1 MKRECKQRDVR
12 VLCLLPGLRRAEL
25 LVWSDANAPSAA
37 CSRGEGAQRERGV
50 REELSGRVSGR
61 LGGLSVVYL
70 SAGID

>member
-1 MKRECKQRDVR
+1 MKSECKQCDVR
-12 VLCLLPGLRRAEL
+12 VLCLLPGLPEL
-25 LVWSDANAPSAA
+25 LVWSGANAPSAA

>member
-1 MKRECKQRDVR
+1 MKSECKQRDVR
-12 VLCLLPGLRRAEL
+12 VLCLPEL
-25 LVWSDANAPSAA
+25 LVWSGANAPRAA